1 MSRPRLLGSSMEPL
15 ADLHEAQT
23 RTSQLFVELERSFPI
38 AGFIRPVTTG
48 PEDWLVKLRSFHPRR
63 EAWRGRAALS
73 PRAFRRRTEL
83 AEEQLER
90 LDGLYDL
97 ILQTQTL
104 FAPGDDASQR
114 PYAIYADNTYSL
126 TRKLFPAWAP
136 LSKTADR
143 DWLELEQKT
152 FREARAVFGK
162 TRWVCKAVAQDYSC
176 DPATVFPVGGGTSSI
191 VATLEGK
198 SYARRIA
205 LFVGNKYEL
214 KGVPTL
220 LEAWRTVREQLPEAL
235 LWIVGVDPPR
245 RVRKDLPSVQ
255 WLGYVTDRAELDA
268 LYRDA
273 SVFVLPTQFE
283 AWGNAVAEAMGFG
296 LPCVTT
302 DVGGLPEVV
311 DDGKTGVLVP
321 PRDPDAL
328 AAELIALLSDPA
340 RAEALGRA
348 GYEKARTQMTWKAVA
363 DRIAPHLEDAASG

>member
-23 RTSQLFVELERSFPI
+23 RTSQLFIELEPSFPI

-104 FAPGDDASQR
+104 FAPGDDASHR

-136 LSKTADR
+136 LSKTAGR
-143 DWLELEQKT
+143 EWLELEQKT
-152 FREARAVFGK
+152 FRDARAVFGK
-162 TRWVCKAVAQDYSC
+162 TRWVCKAVVQDYGC
-176 DPATVFPVGGGTSSI
+176 NPATVFPVGGGTSSI
-191 VATLEGK
+191 AATLEGK

-220 LEAWRTVREQLPEAL
+220 LEAWRMVREQLPEAL

-245 RVRKDLPSVQ
+245 GVRKDLPSVQ
-255 WLGYVTDRAELDA
+255 WLGYVNDRAELDA

-328 AAELIALLSDPA
+328 AAELIALLADPA

-348 GYEKARTQMTWKAVA
+348 GYEKARTQLTWTAVA
-363 DRIAPHLEDAASG
+363 DLMAPHLEDAASV

>member
-245 RVRKDLPSVQ
+245 GVRKDLPSVQ

-283 AWGNAVAEAMGFG
+283 AWGNAVAEAMGFA

>member
-296 LPCVTT
+296 LPCLTT